1 MNKII
6 KAADF
11 ARDFRLGMDDRALM
25 MKYRLTEE
33 QLEQIFE
40 ELWRRNL
47 VSGDDDQDYSDA
59 ADSEVTFSFPSERED
74 AREST

>member
-6 KAADF
+6 RAADF

-25 MKYRLTEE
+25 VKYRLTKE
-33 QLEQIFE
+33 QLEWIFE

-47 VSGDDDQDYSDA
+47 ISGDDDQDYSEGA
-59 ADSEVTFSFPSERED
+59 VSEVTFSFPSEKGD
-74 AREST
+74 ARESA